1 MTDLQKLVEV
11 IRDEFGSSVEYK
23 VGPKPW
29 TDTEVASFTNYNYD
43 IDLFFN
49 SSSIFFGWVH
59 YVGYDLVINL
69 PNIIGFDPISTYKVD
84 GYRSYEIKTQLNQ
97 IKHELII
104 LHKKLDNCVEERKHW
119 IKERERN
126 LILED

>member
-23 VGPKPW
+23 VGQKLW
-29 TDTEVASFTNYNYD
+29 SDAEVASFNNYNYD

-59 YVGYDLVINL
+59 YVGYDLMINL
-69 PNIIGFDPISTYKVD
+69 PGIIGFDPISTYKVD
-84 GYRSYEIKTQLNQ
+84 GYRAYSIKAHLNQ
-97 IKHELII
+97 IIQELTI
-104 LHKKLDNCVEERKHW
+104 LHKNW
-119 IKERERN
+119 I
-126 LILED
+126 IA